1 MKWCMS
7 TDVGTWTNWLNFEP
21 DTDYSPDAG
30 TGLLSLLSYER
41 WCSDFTS
48 GNSNVYVLATAA
60 MRGFTMV
67 LFTEP
72 VSRQYTFVRGTYA
85 PPSAL
90 LVFLC
95 ENCRQVI
102 SHQHGKAVFW
112 FCEYLVTCVVNY
124 YTMYML
130 ITAVHSVSVLK
141 SRDWIHTKRWVAC
154 STMRNDFVVLPH
166 CTQAQ
171 RGSFHLLD

>member
-30 TGLLSLLSYER
+30 TGLLSVLSYER

-48 GNSNVYVLATAA
+48 GNSNVYVLAAAA
-60 MRGFTMV
+60 MCGFTMV

-72 VSRQYTFVRGTYA
+72 VSRRNIFVRGTCA

-112 FCEYLVTCVVNY
+112 FCEYLVTCV
-124 YTMYML
+124 L
-130 ITAVHSVSVLK
+130 SIITRCICWLLLFIVFLFWRAE
-141 SRDWIHTKRWVAC
+141 TE
-154 STMRNDFVVLPH
+154 STR
-166 CTQAQ
+166 
-171 RGSFHLLD
+171 RGELHVQQCVTTL